1 MHEPMNATRGDII
14 ARMVPEGGR
23 MVPGIGKYCEVLDFT
38 AITSPVPARYA
49 CPVRRLNT
57 VQ

>member
-1 MHEPMNATRGDII
+1 MYEPMNATRGDII

-23 MVPGIGKYCEVLDFT
+23 MVPGIGKYCELLDFT

-49 CPVRRLNT
+49 CPVRR
-57 VQ
+57 